1 MWKGWEEKSL
11 STCLIPK
18 PYIISSHFSL
28 MISRLQRTEIHGIEI
43 TAPKFTQLKK
53 AAGIGSQHCWS
64 HSCLPLDILVHAHV
78 CCQWWVLNC
87 QVPPFA
93 RFRWISKALNMGLCP
108 DVTHNSVPYSWS
120 CNSHY
125 RWQVS
130 SWGEC
135 FTLLLM
141 ILFFLIILIY
151 MWGLTTISMD
161 LSGVYPSRY

>member
-1 MWKGWEEKSL
+1 MSTSEWMWKGWEEKSL

-87 QVPPFA
+87 QVPHLRGLDESAKP
-93 RFRWISKALNMGLCP
+93 WIWAFVLMWPITLSLIP
-108 DVTHNSVPYSWS
+108 DPVIPTTDGKCLPGVSVSPYCWWY
-120 CNSHY
+120 C
-125 RWQVS
+125 S
-130 SWGEC
+130 S
-135 FTLLLM
+135 
-141 ILFFLIILIY
+141 
-151 MWGLTTISMD
+151 S
-161 LSGVYPSRY
+161 